1 MPIVRVDLWK
11 GRDYEKKK
19 ELIKKLTDAIV
30 ESIGCPA
37 DAVHIVINDVEKS
50 DWGIGGLP
58 ASEKYPD

>member
-19 ELIKKLTDAIV
+19 ELIKKLTDAVV
-30 ESIGCPA
+30 ESIGCPV